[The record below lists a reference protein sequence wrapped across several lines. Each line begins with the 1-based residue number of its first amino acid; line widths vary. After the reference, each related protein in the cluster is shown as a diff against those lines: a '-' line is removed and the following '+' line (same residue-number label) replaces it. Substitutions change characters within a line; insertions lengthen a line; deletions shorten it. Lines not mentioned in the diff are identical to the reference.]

1 MQIREQRTVF
11 GEIADEYDRLRP
23 GYPAAMVDGILGAA
37 GPGPVLEVGA
47 GTGKATELFVRRG
60 ADLTCIEPDA
70 RMAAVLRRKFPDV
83 EVVAST
89 LEDWQPDHGY
99 GLLFSAQA
107 WHWVDQEKRADL
119 AWAALAPG
127 GLFAPFWNVFLVVDP
142 ALHTALSQIDQK
154 HGVAGNVSHSHLAA
168 AAPAL
173 VAFEDDWPQLRLTSD
188 RFTDF
193 TSRRYESELA
203 YSSADYR
210 QYLLTT
216 STYRMLEPTAA
227 QAVLDDTVAAVEA
240 HGGKIEFQ
248 IYTDVA
254 LARRVQD

>member
-1 MQIREQRTVF
+1 MQTREQRTVF

-23 GYPAAMVDGILGAA
+23 GYPAAMVDDVLAAA

-70 RMAAVLRRKFPDV
+70 RMAAVLRRKFPDAG
-83 EVVAST
+83 VVVST
-89 LEDWQPDHGY
+89 LEEWQPDHEY

-107 WHWVDQEKRADL
+107 WHWVDQERRAEL

-127 GLFAPFWNVFLVVDP
+127 GLFAPFWNVFLVLDR
-142 ALHTALSQIDQK
+142 ALHAALMQIDER
-154 HGVAGNVSHSHLAA
+154 HGVAGNASHSRLAA
-168 AAPAL
+168 DASTL
-173 VAFEDDWPQLRLTSD
+173 GAFEDEWQELRLTSD

-193 TSRRYESELA
+193 TSRRYESKLA
-203 YSSADYR
+203 YSSSDYR
-210 QYLLTT
+210 QFLLTT
-216 STYRMLEPTAA
+216 STYRMLEPAA
-227 QAVLDDTVAAVEA
+227 AEAVLDETAAVIDA

-254 LARRVQD
+254 LARRVGH